1 MIDPNGFTIV
11 SVEKKILATPPSL
24 AQVKEQVDAQVRSK
38 RSHERYKQW
47 IERLRKKAII
57 KKYI

>member
-1 MIDPNGFTIV
+1 
-11 SVEKKILATPPSL
+11 L